1 VPFASLHHLYA
12 VLPRC
17 IGTDAATRNAARRRS
32 GSRVRISVVKALLF
46 AAGRGERMRPRS
58 DRTAKPLLRVGGR
71 RLIEWQIEA
80 LVRAGVRE
88 IVINTA
94 HLAQQIEDTLGDGER
109 YGIRLRYSRE
119 GSSAECALETL
130 GGIVEALPL
139 LGAAPFIAA
148 SSDIVTEYDYGRL
161 AEPLAAIARGTA
173 DAHLVLV
180 DNPPFHSEGDMG
192 LAGGRV
198 RMQRP
203 YFTYGNIGI
212 FSPALFSGVGR
223 GRARLFPWL
232 YRFVELGRVSGEHFR
247 GRWHNV
253 GTPAELDA
261 LDAELSG
268 SGTQESP
275 VPPAR

>member
-1 VPFASLHHLYA
+1 VPVTA
-12 VLPRC
+12 
-17 IGTDAATRNAARRRS
+17 
-32 GSRVRISVVKALLF
+32 VKALLF

-58 DRTAKPLLRVGGR
+58 DATAKPLLRAGGR

-94 HLAQQIEDTLGDGER
+94 HLAQQIEDTLGDGGR
-109 YGIRLRYSRE
+109 YGTRLRYSRE
-119 GSSAECALETL
+119 GSSAEGALETL

-148 SSDIVTEYDYGRL
+148 SSDIVTDFDYGRL
-161 AEPLAAIARGTA
+161 AGPLAAIARGTA

-180 DNPPFHSEGDMG
+180 DNPPFHSDGDMG
-192 LAGGRV
+192 LVGGRV

-203 YFTYGNIGI
+203 HLTYGNIGI
-212 FSPALFSGVGR
+212 FSPGLFDGVGH

-232 YRFVELGRVSGEHFR
+232 YRFVEQGRVSGEHFR
-247 GRWHNV
+247 GRWHNI

-261 LDAELSG
+261 LDAELSD
-268 SGTQESP
+268 SGPPEST
-275 VPPAR
+275 VPPAA